1 MPLTFYAQQ
10 LPFERVG
17 KGTIMGKKRTNVKQ
31 RHLKGIK
38 LGTNLKGKK
47 KFTHHSSKPLRYV
60 NVNIVEGI
68 LDGMSRV
75 GLDLKPKPKLM
86 GEGKGLKRELRAPP
100 HYLRLKY
107 KRSNNAFG
115 DELSLDA

>member
-1 MPLTFYAQQ
+1 M
-10 LPFERVG
+10 
-17 KGTIMGKKRTNVKQ
+17 
-31 RHLKGIK
+31 
-38 LGTNLKGKK
+38 
-47 KFTHHSSKPLRYV
+47 

-68 LDGMSRV
+68 LDDHV

-86 GEGKGLKRELRAPP
+86 GEGKGPKRELRAPP

-107 KRSNNAFG
+107 TKPKNAFG